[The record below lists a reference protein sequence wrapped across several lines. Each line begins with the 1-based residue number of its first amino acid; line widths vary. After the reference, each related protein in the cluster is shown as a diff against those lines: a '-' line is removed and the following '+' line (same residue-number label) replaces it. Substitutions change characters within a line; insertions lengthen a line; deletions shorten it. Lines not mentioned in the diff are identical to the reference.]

1 MYTNITSTI
10 YKIKNRE
17 STNMTV
23 KYIRLESSA
32 NVAKRIEISNR
43 IIRGEIKLSH
53 YAVDNDIFYHYYEI
67 LIPLTN
73 KIK

>member
-1 MYTNITSTI
+1 MV
-10 YKIKNRE
+10 
-17 STNMTV
+17 V

-43 IIRGEIKLSH
+43 I
-53 YAVDNDIFYHYYEI
+53 EI

-73 KIK
+73 KKIK

>member
-73 KIK
+73 KKK